1 MIYLI
6 SPKSAYAA
14 NRLALE
20 ARIKNYELRI
30 MDIAD
35 LAACNFQL
43 TTLGGDVLYIRN
55 PYLKDKADYL
65 EKIIKLAQ
73 SFQAQG
79 GRVVDENITQG
90 NLGKGKWE
98 DYKNLKKT
106 GLLIPKTWKYESR
119 IMNYGSKL
127 GTKRFLSAKALAKA
141 EALSTFILKW
151 VYGLKARGTFHINS
165 QISNF
170 KFQNII
176 GRHPLNEWMWQEYIE
191 ADYEYKIITVGYKAL
206 PVILRF
212 RFNKKFGRV
221 DFDSFSVIASAS
233 DLSAEASAKVEAI
246 YENRLPRPSDAFR
259 ARNDKYGKLIKLAE
273 KASRTLGRELAK
285 VDILEKNGKFYILEV
300 NRFPGLKSFEQY
312 TEYNVFENFIE
323 YLAALAPE

>member
-1 MIYLI
+1 MIYVI
-6 SPKSAYAA
+6 SPKSVYAA
-14 NRLALE
+14 NRLASE
-20 ARIKNYELRI
+20 ARITNYELRI

-35 LAACNFQL
+35 LVACNFQL
-43 TTLGGDVLYIRN
+43 TPFGGDVLYIRN
-55 PYLKDKADYL
+55 PYLKDKPDYL
-65 EKIIKLAQ
+65 GKIIKLAQ

-98 DYKNLKKT
+98 DYQNLKKAK
-106 GLLIPKTWKYESR
+106 LPLPKTRLPFGYP
-119 IMNYGSKL
+119 L
-127 GTKRFLSAKALAKA
+127 QAKSYPLV
-141 EALSTFILKW
+141 IKW
-151 VYGLKARGTFHINS
+151 VYGMKARNTFL
-165 QISNF
+165 ISREEDLENLP
-170 KFQNII
+170 
-176 GRHPLNEWMWQEYIE
+176 RYLPRNELMRQEYIE
-191 ADYEYKIITVGYKAL
+191 AEYEYKIITVGYKAL

-300 NRFPGLKSFEQY
+300 NRFPGLKSFEQH
-312 TEYNVFENFIE
+312 TKYNVFEKFIE
-323 YLAALAPE
+323 YLATVARE